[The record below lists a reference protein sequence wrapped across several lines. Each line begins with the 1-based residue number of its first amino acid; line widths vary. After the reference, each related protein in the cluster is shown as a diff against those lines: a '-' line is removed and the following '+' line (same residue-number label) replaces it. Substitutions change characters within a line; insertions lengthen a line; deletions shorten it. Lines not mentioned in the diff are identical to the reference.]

1 MPQTND
7 RLEAVQQSVVVDCPI
22 EDTFELFTKAFGDWW
37 PAALYSHSGE
47 DVDTCVMEP
56 WLDGRVFERTR
67 SGEEVLWGSILEWD
81 PPQHLRFSWNLSG
94 RDQDDREI
102 VDVRFDVDADGTK
115 VTVVHSGWELSGV
128 AVNAIQMQ
136 GAAMWPA
143 VLTQFFLRFV
153 GEHAL
158 VMV

>member
-1 MPQTND
+1 MPQTKD
-7 RLEAVQQSVVVDCPI
+7 RHVAVQQSVVVDCPI
-22 EDTFELFTKAFGDWW
+22 QDAFRLFTDAFGDWW
-37 PAALYSHSGE
+37 PAALYSHNGE

-56 WLDGRVFERTR
+56 WPNGRVFERTR

-81 PPQHLRFSWNLSG
+81 PPRHLRFTWNLSG
-94 RDQDDREI
+94 AKDEREI

-115 VTVVHSGWELSGV
+115 VTVIHSGWELSGV
-128 AVNAIQMQ
+128 AVNAIVMQ

-143 VLTQFFLRFV
+143 VLTQFFLPFV
-153 GEHAL
+153 GEQML